1 MHISL
6 FAEGLCLPSSA
17 IKTNNLMGKY
27 ILWAGIAGALLL
39 SACGKKKP
47 STDDYT
53 VRVKVMEVGAVQV
66 KGEQGFSGTV
76 EERSGVS
83 LSFAT
88 SGTIRSIMVDEG
100 QMVKAGQLIAV
111 LDGADQAHTLAASEA
126 TTQQARDALAQAQ
139 DNYNRMKQLHDA
151 GSLPDARW
159 VEAQTQLAEAR
170 SALKSAESLEKISRK
185 NSSDTRLTAP
195 FSGYVAKK
203 SADTGQNILAG
214 VQVVRLVRID
224 RVKVKISVPE
234 EEIGKIHKGEAMMIT
249 CAAAGDKVFTGN
261 VIEKGVDADPLSR
274 TYTVKAE
281 VDNPTHELLPGMICQ
296 VYTHFTKGEQGIF
309 VPANVVQLNPDNKT
323 FVWVLENGRAERRDI
338 NVVSVTSQGVKVDG
352 SLKPGDDLIIEGQ
365 QKVSDSTRCIVVA
378 K

>member
-1 MHISL
+1 MKRHIL
-6 FAEGLCLPSSA
+6 L
-17 IKTNNLMGKY
+17 
-27 ILWAGIAGALLL
+27 AGIVGALLL
-39 SACGKKKP
+39 TACGKKKA
-47 STDDYT
+47 SADDYS

-88 SGTIRSIMVDEG
+88 GGTIRSIMVDDG

-111 LDGADQAHTLAASEA
+111 LDGADQAHALAASEA

-139 DNYNRMKQLHDA
+139 DNYNRMRQLHDA

-185 NSSDTRLTAP
+185 SNADVRLTAP
-195 FSGYVAKK
+195 FSGYVARRT
-203 SADTGQNILAG
+203 ADAGQNIVAG
-214 VQVVRLVRID
+214 EQVVRLVRID

-234 EEIGKIHKGEAMMIT
+234 EEIGKISKGEAMMIT
-249 CAAAGDKVFTGN
+249 CAAAGDKVFTGH
-261 VIEKGVDADPLSR
+261 VVEKGVAADALSR
-274 TYTVKAE
+274 TYAVKAE
-281 VDNPTHELLPGMICQ
+281 VDNPAHELLPGMICQ
-296 VYTHFTKGEQGIF
+296 VYTHFTQGEQGIF
-309 VPANVVQLNPDNKT
+309 VPSNVVQLNPDNKA
-323 FVWVLENGRAERRDI
+323 FVWVVENGRAARRDI
-338 NVVSVTSQGVKVDG
+338 SVVASTSQGVKVDG
-352 SLKPGDDLIIEGQ
+352 GLKPGESLIVEGQ
-365 QKVSDSTRCIVVA
+365 QKVSDSTRCIIV